1 MPNNSNL
8 LNVYKLAYRD
18 RTVFFKNSLLGILIV
33 VSFVFG
39 SFFFLGLLKDFTIVN
54 LITTCIFWI
63 IGLCLLPIFFLVLP
77 LKNFLLWNLVISTAP
92 FIPLFFNHQGDKI
105 LWLIWGIIF
114 ALILFSKARI
124 KIEYNAL
131 INLQWIRIVS
141 KGSFHILLVLVIAL
155 STLVYFQENIAFIEQ
170 GGTKILDS
178 FFSRSAKVD
187 QTVFGIEAVGTI
199 DEILKSYIQKQTAES
214 GVLGSM
220 VDQTLLKETKSKLSQ
235 ILNYPVTGEEKISSF
250 IVEWLKFRW
259 QNFSFALK
267 AISALF
273 IFLIALSLLKFL
285 NIIFSIIL
293 IALSWVF
300 LQILLSLKYLKIKR
314 IGIEKQELIIG

>member
-1 MPNNSNL
+1 MPNDSNL
-8 LNVYKLAYRD
+8 LDVYKLAYRD
-18 RTVFFKNSLLGILIV
+18 RTIFFKNSLLGILIV

-54 LITTCIFWI
+54 LITTCIFWL

-77 LKNFLLWNLVISTAP
+77 LKNFLLWNLVISTAF

-105 LWLIWGIIF
+105 FWLIWGIIF

-155 STLVYFQENIAFIEQ
+155 STLVYFQEKIAFIEQ

-178 FFSRSAKVD
+178 FFSRSTKL
-187 QTVFGIEAVGTI
+187 QSVFGIEAVGTI
-199 DEILKSYIQKQTAES
+199 DEILKSYIQKQTAEF
-214 GVLGSM
+214 GALGSM

-250 IVEWLKFRW
+250 IVKWLKSRW
-259 QNFSFALK
+259 QILPLSLK
-267 AISALF
+267 IGFGIL
-273 IFLIALSLLKFL
+273 IFLMALSLLRFL

-293 IALSWVF
+293 VALSWVF
-300 LQILLSLKYLKIKR
+300 LQILLSLKYLKIKQV
-314 IGIEKQELIIG
+314 GIEKQELIIG

>member
-1 MPNNSNL
+1 MPNDSNL
-8 LNVYKLAYRD
+8 LDVYKLATRD
-18 RTVFFKNSLLGILIV
+18 RTIFLKNSLLGILIV
-33 VSFVFG
+33 VSFAFG
-39 SFFFLGLLKDFTIVN
+39 SFFFSGLLKNFTTIN
-54 LITTCIFWI
+54 LITTCIFWL

-77 LKNFLLWNLVISTAP
+77 FKNSLIWNLIIGTAP
-92 FIPLFFNHQGDKI
+92 FTPLFFNYQTGKI
-105 LWLIWGIIF
+105 LWLFWGIVF
-114 ALILFSKARI
+114 TLILFSNLRTKT
-124 KIEYNAL
+124 EYNAL
-131 INLQWIRIVS
+131 ISLQWIRIVG
-141 KGSFHILLVLVIAL
+141 KGSFYIFLVLVIAL
-155 STLVYFQENIAFIEQ
+155 SALIHFQAKPEFIEQ
-170 GGTKILDS
+170 GSIKILDS
-178 FFSRSAKVD
+178 FFSRSAKVN

-199 DEILKSYIQKQTAES
+199 DEILKSYIQKQTAEF
-214 GVLGSM
+214 GVLSSM
-220 VDQTLLKETKSKLSQ
+220 VDQTLLEETKSKLSQ

-293 IALSWVF
+293 IAFSWVF
-300 LQILLSLKYLKIKR
+300 LQLLLSSKYLKIKR